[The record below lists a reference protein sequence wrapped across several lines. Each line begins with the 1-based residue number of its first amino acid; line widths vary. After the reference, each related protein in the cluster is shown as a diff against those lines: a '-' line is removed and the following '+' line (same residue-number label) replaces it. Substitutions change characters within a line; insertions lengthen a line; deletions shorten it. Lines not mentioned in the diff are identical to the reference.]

1 MVKKNIFALTN
12 DFTMRQKYIFDTEK
26 LVFIRE
32 EISLKKRL
40 KIISNYLLIGAS
52 LGLLVWVVTFF
63 DLFESPEKLVLEKQN
78 QLLLNNI
85 SSINNQFEQ
94 ITLFIDEIQQR
105 DDNFYRVISQT
116 NPISPSIR
124 QAGFGGVDKYN
135 HLQPYENSEVLIAVL
150 KKGDILLNQLEVQH
164 RSYDTV
170 IHLALNKEDS
180 LLSMPA
186 IAPVAPYDYYRIS
199 SPFGRRVHPITKKV
213 HRHDGIDFAARTGKA
228 IYATGNGTVSSVKL
242 STIGYGNRIIINHGY
257 GYTTLYAHCSKI
269 FVKNGDNV
277 KRGQLIGVVGS
288 TGTSTGP
295 HLHYEVIQNNI
306 KKNPEAFYYNDL
318 NNQEYDEMTKTL
330 ADTK

>member
-1 MVKKNIFALTN
+1 
-12 DFTMRQKYIFDTEK
+12 MRQKYILDTEK
-26 LVFIRE
+26 LVFRPE
-32 EISLKKRL
+32 EITLKKRL
-40 KIISNYLLIGAS
+40 KNIAKYLIAGAS
-52 LGLLVWVVTFF
+52 LGFLVWGIAFF
-63 DLFESPEKLVLEKQN
+63 DAMESPEKIVLEKQN

-85 SSINNQFEQ
+85 TSINNQFEQ
-94 ITLFIDEIQQR
+94 IALFIDEVQHR

-135 HLQPYENSEVLIAVL
+135 HLQAFENSEVLIDVL

-170 IHLALNKEDS
+170 IHLVINKEDS
-180 LLSMPA
+180 LLSLPA
-186 IAPVAPYDYYRIS
+186 IAPVAPYDYFRIS

-213 HRHDGIDFAARTGKA
+213 HRHDGVDFAARTGKA
-228 IYATGNGTVSSVKL
+228 IYATGNGIVSSVKL
-242 STIGYGNRIIINHGY
+242 STIGYGNRIVINHGY
-257 GYTTLYAHCSKI
+257 GYKTLYAHCSKI
-269 FVKNGDNV
+269 FVKDGEYV
-277 KRGQLIGVVGS
+277 KRGQLIGLVGS

-318 NNQEYDEMTKTL
+318 NNQEYDEMVKAL